1 MNKCVL
7 IIFMGDLANQQLQD
21 FLKKEAKKDSVEGTV
36 QLDELGKIRVI
47 ICGSKDN
54 IDQFIDA
61 LYNSSAVYSLTDI
74 EVEPFYKHKDFR
86 GVFRIIK

>member
-7 IIFMGDLANQQLQD
+7 IICMGNLSNENLQE
-21 FLKKEAKKDSVEGTV
+21 FLKKEARKNHIEGTV
-36 QLDELGKIRVI
+36 HSEDGKIRI
-47 ICGSKDN
+47 IINGTKES

-61 LYNSSAVYSLTDI
+61 LYNNSAKYDLADI

-86 GVFRIIK
+86 GAFRIIQ